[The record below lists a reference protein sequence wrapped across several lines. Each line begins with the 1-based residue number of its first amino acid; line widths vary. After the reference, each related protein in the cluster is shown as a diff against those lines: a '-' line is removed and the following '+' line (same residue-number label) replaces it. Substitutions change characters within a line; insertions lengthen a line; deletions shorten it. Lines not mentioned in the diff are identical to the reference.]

1 MLAQTRPIKTR
12 METYMSLLKCFSIG
26 AKLLMLPALFVLALL
41 VVSGMAYFGLARQQ
55 AVIEEIDQLRFQQ
68 YRQVLETSSASQA
81 AMVGAY
87 ATGSRI
93 LESSGQASA
102 EELESYLE
110 DMQASVD
117 DMRAGLDKVAR
128 ETRLGEEEKELYR
141 AVQDQAAVVGEGLE
155 EFKRTAL
162 SDQVQAASLLGRVRA
177 DNNGLQGQ
185 FNRLLGLQAELTSAA
200 FAEAGAMQ
208 RQVSRLLVTV
218 LLIASALAVLASL
231 LLRAQIIRPIREI
244 EQASIAMRDGDLT
257 RRVRVMGRDEVA
269 HTAQAFN
276 QLIDSFQQAM
286 RRVAAVAASVGASA
300 EELVGTSARVAES
313 STAQAGAVGAVSMTI
328 EQMSDGIATISSHAE
343 SLRSCAEAS
352 LRGAEDGHL
361 ALSRL
366 LEKIDSVRLAF
377 SAIRGSVGDFVESTT
392 AITASI
398 GQVKDLSSQTSMLA
412 LNAAIEAARAGESGR
427 GFSVVADEVRN
438 LAQRSALAANSINQL
453 TMKLESQSEVVDEA
467 LRAGTVALDDSGRL
481 LSELEST
488 LQQATELVGDST
500 RGVDR
505 IADAVS
511 VQSEG
516 GRGIVENVE
525 HISRMA
531 GEGDAITHQ
540 VSRAVVSLR
549 ELSDELSLAVGR
561 FRFET

>member
-1 MLAQTRPIKTR
+1 
-12 METYMSLLKCFSIG
+12 MSFLKGLSIG
-26 AKLLMLPALFVLALL
+26 AKLLVLPGIFVLALL
-41 VVSGMAYFGLARQQ
+41 LVSGLAYRGLATQQ

-68 YRQVLETSSASQA
+68 YRQVLETSAASQA

-87 ATGSRI
+87 AIGARI
-93 LESSGQASA
+93 LESNGQAST

-141 AVQDQAAVVGEGLE
+141 AVQEQAAVVGEGLAD
-155 EFKRTAL
+155 FKRTAL
-162 SDQVQAASLLGRVRA
+162 SDQIQAASLLGRVRA

-185 FNRLLGLQAELTSAA
+185 FNRLLGLQAELTSRA
-200 FAEAGAMQ
+200 FAEAAKLQ
-208 RQVSRLLVTV
+208 QQVSRMLVVV
-218 LLIASALAVLASL
+218 LLGASALAIVVSL

-244 EQASIAMRDGDLT
+244 EQASIELRDGDLT

-286 RRVAAVAASVGASA
+286 RQVAGVAASVGASA
-300 EELVGTSARVAES
+300 EELVGASARVAES
-313 STAQAGAVGAVSMTI
+313 STAQAGAVGAVSTTI
-328 EQMSDGIATISSHAE
+328 EQMSDGIAAISTHAE

-352 LRGAEDGHL
+352 LRGAQDGHL

-366 LEKIDSVRLAF
+366 LEKIGNVRFAF

-398 GQVKDLSSQTSMLA
+398 GQVKDLSAQTSMLA

-427 GFSVVADEVRN
+427 GFSVVADEVRH
-438 LAQRSALAANSINQL
+438 LAQRSATAANSINQL

-467 LRAGTVALDDSGRL
+467 LSAGTVALDDSSRL
-481 LSELEST
+481 LLELEST

-549 ELSDELSLAVGR
+549 ELSDELNLAVGR
-561 FRFET
+561 FRFEA

>member
-1 MLAQTRPIKTR
+1 
-12 METYMSLLKCFSIG
+12 MSFLKGVSIG
-26 AKLLMLPALFVLALL
+26 AKLLVLPSLFVLALL
-41 VVSGMAYFGLARQQ
+41 VVSGLAYQGLAKQQ

-68 YRQVLETSSASQA
+68 YRQVLETAAASQA

-87 ATGSRI
+87 AIGARI
-93 LESSGQASA
+93 LESNGQASS

-117 DMRAGLDKVAR
+117 EMQAGLDKVAR
-128 ETRLGEEEKELYR
+128 ETRLGDEEKELYR
-141 AVQDQAAVVGEGLE
+141 AVQDQASVVGEGLA
-155 EFKRTAL
+155 EFKRTTL
-162 SDQVQAASLLGRVRA
+162 SDQIEAASLLGRVRA

-185 FNRLLGLQAELTSAA
+185 FNRLLGLQAQLTSEA
-200 FAEAGAMQ
+200 FASASTTQHQLSQM
-208 RQVSRLLVTV
+208 LVVV
-218 LLIASALAVLASL
+218 LLAASTLAVLVSL

-244 EQASIAMRDGDLT
+244 EQASIELRDGDLT
-257 RRVRVMGRDEVA
+257 RRVRVMGRDEIA
-269 HTAQAFN
+269 RTAQAFN
-276 QLIDSFQQAM
+276 ELIESFQQAM
-286 RRVAAVAASVGASA
+286 RQVAGVAASVGASA

-313 STAQAGAVGAVSMTI
+313 SSAQSGAVGAVSMTI
-328 EQMSDGIATISSHAE
+328 EQMSNGMAVISNHAE

-352 LRGAEDGHL
+352 LRGTEDGHL

-366 LEKIDSVRLAF
+366 LEKIDSVRHAF
-377 SAIRGSVGDFVESTT
+377 TAIRGSVGDFVESTT

-398 GQVKDLSSQTSMLA
+398 GQVKDLSAQTSMLA

-438 LAQRSALAANSINQL
+438 LAQRSATAANSINEL
-453 TMKLESQSEVVDEA
+453 TLKLESQSETVDEA
-467 LRAGTVALDDSGRL
+467 LQAGTVALDDSGRL
-481 LSELEST
+481 LSELENT
-488 LQQATELVGDST
+488 LQQAAELVGDST

-516 GRGIVENVE
+516 GRGIVANVE
-525 HISRMA
+525 HIARMA

-540 VSRAVVSLR
+540 VSGAVVSLR
-549 ELSDELSLAVGR
+549 ELSHELNLAVGR
-561 FRFET
+561 FRFEV

>member
-1 MLAQTRPIKTR
+1 
-12 METYMSLLKCFSIG
+12 MSFLKGFSIG
-26 AKLLMLPALFVLALL
+26 AKLLVLPSLFVLALL
-41 VVSGMAYFGLARQQ
+41 FVSALAYHGLAKQQ

-68 YRQVLETSSASQA
+68 YRQVLETAAASQA

-87 ATGSRI
+87 AAGARI
-93 LESSGQASA
+93 LEANGQASA
-102 EELESYLE
+102 EDLESYLE

-117 DMRAGLDKVAR
+117 DMRAGLDKIAL
-128 ETRLGEEEKELYR
+128 ETRLGDEEKALNQ
-141 AVQDQAAVVGEGLE
+141 AVQEQAGVVSEGLA

-162 SDQVQAASLLGRVRA
+162 SDQIQAASLLGRVRA

-185 FNRLLGLQAELTSAA
+185 FNRLLGLQAQLTSAA
-200 FAEAGAMQ
+200 FAEAGTTQ
-208 RQVSRLLVTV
+208 RQVSRMLIAV
-218 LLIASALAVLASL
+218 LLGGSTLAVLVSL

-244 EQASIAMRDGDLT
+244 EQASIDMRDGDLT

-276 QLIDSFQQAM
+276 ELIDSFQQAM
-286 RRVAAVAASVGASA
+286 RKVAGVAASVGASA
-300 EELVGTSARVAES
+300 EELVGTSARVAQS
-313 STAQAGAVGAVSMTI
+313 STAQAGAVGAVSTTI
-328 EQMSDGIATISSHAE
+328 EQMSDGIAAISSHAE

-352 LRGAEDGHL
+352 LRGAQDGHL
-361 ALSRL
+361 ALARL

-377 SAIRGSVGDFVESTT
+377 TAIRGSVGDFVESTT

-398 GQVKDLSSQTSMLA
+398 GQVKDLSAQTSMLA

-438 LAQRSALAANSINQL
+438 LAGRSALAANSINQL
-453 TMKLESQSEVVDEA
+453 TAKLESQSEVVDEA

-488 LQQATELVGDST
+488 LQQAAELVGDST

-549 ELSDELSLAVGR
+549 ELSDELNVAVGR
-561 FRFET
+561 FRFEV

>member
-1 MLAQTRPIKTR
+1 
-12 METYMSLLKCFSIG
+12 MSLLKCFSIG

-208 RQVSRLLVTV
+208 RQVSRMLVTV

>member
-1 MLAQTRPIKTR
+1 
-12 METYMSLLKCFSIG
+12 MSFLKGLSIG
-26 AKLLMLPALFVLALL
+26 AKLLVLPGLFVLALL
-41 VVSGMAYFGLARQQ
+41 VVSAIAYRGLAAQQ

-68 YRQVLETSSASQA
+68 YRQVLETSAASQA

-87 ATGSRI
+87 AIGVRI

-128 ETRLGEEEKELYR
+128 ETRLGEEEKALYQ
-141 AVQDQAAVVGEGLE
+141 AVQEQAVVVGEGLAD
-155 EFKRTAL
+155 FKRTAL
-162 SDQVQAASLLGRVRA
+162 SDQIQAASLLGRVRA

-185 FNRLLGLQAELTSAA
+185 FNRLLGLQAQLTSDA

-208 RQVSRLLVTV
+208 RQVSRMLVAV
-218 LLIASALAVLASL
+218 LLGASVLAVVVSL
-231 LLRAQIIRPIREI
+231 LLRSQIIRPIREI
-244 EQASIAMRDGDLT
+244 ERASIDLRDGDLT
-257 RRVRVMGRDEVA
+257 RRVRVIGRDEIA

-276 QLIDSFQQAM
+276 ELIDSFQQAM
-286 RRVAAVAASVGASA
+286 RQVAGVAASVGASA
-300 EELVGTSARVAES
+300 EELVGTSARVAQS

-328 EQMSDGIATISSHAE
+328 EQMSDGIAAISSHAE

-352 LRGAEDGHL
+352 LRGTQDGHL

-398 GQVKDLSSQTSMLA
+398 GQVKDLSAQTSMLA

-453 TMKLESQSEVVDEA
+453 TVKLESQSEVVDEA

-488 LQQATELVGDST
+488 LQQAAELVGDST

-516 GRGIVENVE
+516 GRGIVANVE

-549 ELSDELSLAVGR
+549 ELSDELNLAVGR
-561 FRFET
+561 FRFEV

>member
-1 MLAQTRPIKTR
+1 
-12 METYMSLLKCFSIG
+12 MSFLKGFSIG
-26 AKLLMLPALFVLALL
+26 VKLLVLPGLFVLALL
-41 VVSGMAYFGLARQQ
+41 VVSGLAYRGLAKQQ

-68 YRQVLETSSASQA
+68 YRQVLETSAASQA

-87 ATGSRI
+87 ATGARI

-102 EELESYLE
+102 EDLESYLE

-128 ETRLGEEEKELYR
+128 ETRLGEEERALYQ
-141 AVQDQAAVVGEGLE
+141 AVQEQAAVVGEGLA

-162 SDQVQAASLLGRVRA
+162 SDQIQAASLLGRVRA

-185 FNRLLGLQAELTSAA
+185 FNRLLGLQAELTSGA
-200 FAEAGAMQ
+200 FAEAGATQ
-208 RQVSRLLVTV
+208 QQVSRMLVAV
-218 LLIASALAVLASL
+218 LLGGSLLAVLVSL

-244 EQASIAMRDGDLT
+244 ERASIELRDGDLT
-257 RRVRVMGRDEVA
+257 RRVRVMGRDEIA

-276 QLIDSFQQAM
+276 ELIDSFQQAM
-286 RRVAAVAASVGASA
+286 RKVAGVAASVGASA
-300 EELVGTSARVAES
+300 EELVGASARVAQS

-328 EQMSDGIATISSHAE
+328 EQMSDGIAAISSHAE

-352 LRGAEDGHL
+352 LRGAQDGHL

-366 LEKIDSVRLAF
+366 LEKIDSVRHAF

-398 GQVKDLSSQTSMLA
+398 GQVKDLSAQTSMLA

-453 TMKLESQSEVVDEA
+453 TVKLESQSEVVDEA

-488 LQQATELVGDST
+488 LQQAAELVGDST

-511 VQSEG
+511 VQNEG
-516 GRGIVENVE
+516 GRGIVANVE
-525 HISRMA
+525 HIARMA

-540 VSRAVVSLR
+540 VSGAVVSLR
-549 ELSDELSLAVGR
+549 ELSDELNVAVGR
-561 FRFET
+561 FRYEA